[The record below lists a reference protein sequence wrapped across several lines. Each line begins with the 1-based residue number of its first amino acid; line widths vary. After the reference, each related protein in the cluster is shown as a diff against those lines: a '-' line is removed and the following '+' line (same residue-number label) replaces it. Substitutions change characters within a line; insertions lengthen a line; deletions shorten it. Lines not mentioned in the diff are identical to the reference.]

1 MFGSFKES
9 VVTFWGWEEEGIRAN
24 ELIQRDRSQK
34 DWVRWL
40 KCTAKEFIAY
50 QMYFVQS
57 SFKDSNIDVTF
68 KEWSWWLI
76 RMDLSLEGKKWEKNK
91 EQGGSFFI
99 KFILQ
104 KIGSTVLQI
113 RILLS
118 SWDLYF
124 KRKFEEFSFL
134 QDLTHILLL
143 LGGG

>member
-1 MFGSFKES
+1 MRSHLEDEKKGLC
-9 VVTFWGWEEEGIRAN
+9 AN
-24 ELIQRDRSQK
+24 ELMQRDRSQK

-40 KCTAKEFIAY
+40 KCTAKAFIAY

-76 RMDLSLEGKKWEKNK
+76 WTDLSLEGKKWEKNK

-113 RILLS
+113 RILS

-124 KRKFEEFSFL
+124 KRKFEELSFF
-134 QDLTHILLL
+134 QDFTQR
-143 LGGG
+143 LGMVK